1 MININEVSIVDLLPQ
16 SVKEDPTMQAFALT
30 LDEYLKVAKDE
41 VYKLRRLTRID
52 ELTSDEANDMAYQ
65 MHVDFYDPNLPLDT
79 RRQLIKNSINFHR
92 IKGTPAAVEQLIDI
106 LFGDGVVEEWFQYN
120 GIPGHYRVKT
130 SNPAATRDRV
140 AEFYRAIDSVTRFSA
155 KLDSVV
161 LEQTEQMDLYFGAGL
176 HMRDIITARMV

>member
-1 MININEVSIVDLLPQ
+1 MINIMDVSIVDLLPN
-16 SVKEDPTMQAFALT
+16 SIRDDPNVKAFAKT
-30 LDEYLKVAKDE
+30 LDEQLLKPKQDI
-41 VYKLRRLTRID
+41 YKLRRLTRID
-52 ELTSDEANDMAYQ
+52 ELSSDEANDMAYQ
-65 MHVDFYDPNLPLDT
+65 LHVDFYDPALPLET
-79 RRQLIKNSINFHR
+79 RRELIKNSINFHR

-106 LFGDGVVEEWFQYN
+106 LFGDGVVEEWFQYE

-130 SNPAATRDRV
+130 SNPQATRDRV

-155 KLDSVV
+155 HLDSVM